1 MTALLLASC
10 AGRPDFD
17 VRIQKPVAKTFI
29 EIAELNG
36 DPIII
41 AVYDFFDMTGQK
53 KPGGSFASMSTAVT
67 QGSYQLLIKALQD
80 VGEGKWFRVVERAS
94 LPSLLQERKLIRSTR
109 QMADGED
116 AEPLPPLLFA
126 GAYITGGIVGYDS
139 DTKSGGIGA
148 RILGIQANTKYRQ
161 DVVTIILR
169 LVNVQTGEVVISTTI
184 EKTIFSTGKGAD
196 IFKYFDT
203 DTMLLETEVGMA
215 RNEPVTFAVR
225 KAIEAGV
232 AEIIQQGANKELWKI
247 KLPEPPKNV
256 EESDAEVVTE
266 EATMELT
273 VTQGKP
279 EKIKTRAEYLA
290 EKAAKKLA
298 KKKAKEFELTKKK
311 AKEYKLK
318 LEKKAKKELLLAEK
332 KAKKELLL
340 AEKKAKKEKKL
351 ADAKAE
357 KELELAEK
365 KAKRELVLAK
375 KAEKKAQ
382 KIELA
387 TYNKEND
394 TNFKTYSAY
403 LKHLEKL
410 KKALEKDAAI
420 LLTETQSRQLRKEQ
434 YQAWQLD
441 AEEAALE
448 VEDESIIIDTNTVTS
463 DND

>member
-29 EIAELNG
+29 EVAELDG
-36 DPIII
+36 DPVII

-53 KPGGSFASMSTAVT
+53 KPGGKFASMSTAVT

-161 DVVTIILR
+161 DVVTVILR

-196 IFKYFDT
+196 VFKYFDA
-203 DTMLLETEVGMA
+203 DTMLLESEVGMA

-232 AEIIQQGANKELWKI
+232 AEIIQQGANKKLWKI
-247 KLPEPPKNV
+247 KLPPEPEVV
-256 EESDAEVVTE
+256 EEVKEEVKVD
-266 EATMELT
+266 LT

-279 EKIKTRAEYLA
+279 EKVKKRAEYLA
-290 EKAAKKLA
+290 EKAAKKEAKKLA
-298 KKKAKEFELTKKK
+298 KEL
-311 AKEYKLK
+311 ALV
-318 LEKKAKKELLLAEK
+318 
-332 KAKKELLL
+332 
-340 AEKKAKKEKKL
+340 EKKAKKEKKL
-351 ADAKAE
+351 ADSKAKKELLLAKKEEEKAKKELLLADAKAK
-357 KELELAEK
+357 KEVLLAEK
-365 KAKRELVLAK
+365 KVKKELIKAK
-375 KAEKKAQ
+375 

-387 TYNKEND
+387 DYNMENK
-394 TNFKTYSAY
+394 TSFKTYSAY
-403 LKHLEKL
+403 LTHLEEL
-410 KKALEKDAAI
+410 EKALKKDAAI
-420 LLTETQSRQLRKEQ
+420 LLAETESRKIRK
-434 YQAWQLD
+434 
-441 AEEAALE
+441 AALE
-448 VEDESIIIDTNTVTS
+448 VEDESIIVDTNTVTS